1 MAVTA
6 TQARFEGGSWY
17 SDYSAAGPLLAA
29 ARLPWYLAQAPA
41 APAKIAIAGAGWGHS
56 VKALRDAGRD
66 ASGFDASSYASLKY
80 VSLEAGQAGRNV
92 TASVLNATQMTNYRR
107 NTAGLSGSTKISLM
121 VSEDL
126 LPCLDVPTASTEI
139 TTALA
144 RMRDNATKVIHVV
157 TCARSQFDAM
167 TPAAQAAL
175 TPAQRDTAQRTTDPA
190 DLTARSADFNWKTA
204 SEWKRLVGTELVMNA
219 ETGAVL

>member
-1 MAVTA
+1 MAVLA
-6 TQARFEGGSWY
+6 TQARFEGGAWY
-17 SDYSAAGPLLAA
+17 SDYSTAGPVLAA
-29 ARLPWYLAQAPA
+29 ARVPWVLEQAPA
-41 APAKIAIAGAGWGHS
+41 APAKIAIAGSGWGFL

-107 NTAGLSGSTKISLM
+107 NTAGLSGSTKIPLM

-126 LPCLDVPTASTEI
+126 LPCLTDAEV
-139 TTALA
+139 TTALT

-157 TCARSQFDAM
+157 TCAAESG
-167 TPAAQAAL
+167 
-175 TPAQRDTAQRTTDPA
+175 TDPLVVDLA
-190 DLTARSADFNWKTA
+190 DLTHRSGDFNWKTHA
-204 SEWKRLVGTELVMNA
+204 RWKQLVGVELVMNA
-219 ETGAVL
+219 EGGGVL